1 MNPLKTIAKELIK
14 QPNFHEDRKE
24 WIKFSW
30 IQLNQE
36 YQSHLMWWPG
46 GPSANAV
53 KLLTAVRLWAD
64 QSKNYDKFT
73 TLEKENDYEIFCIQ
87 GEVRT

>member
-1 MNPLKTIAKELIK
+1 MNQVFLDTTQSRVSISPDVMTWWSW
-14 QPNFHEDRKE
+14 RKC
-24 WIKFSW
+24 
-30 IQLNQE
+30 
-36 YQSHLMWWPG
+36 G
-46 GPSANAV
+46 